1 VHNDPPSQ
9 SLAPWQEH
17 LRVVLVRPHNPLNI
31 GAVARAMGNFG
42 FRRLRLVSVWEP
54 AFLNA
59 RSAMGAANLLHA
71 AERFDSLSDAIADCP
86 LVVGTTAAGGRE
98 LHHELHPLPGGAGL
112 LRSALTSAPAA
123 LLFGSEKT
131 GLSNQELSHC
141 HRLLRIPTIAGAASM
156 NLGQAAAVCLYTL
169 ATSLESPAG
178 QDVSPTPPTPS
189 ETAPTEAN
197 AASSAEIERLTQ
209 VLFDS
214 LSLSGYVQPQA
225 APVTQ
230 EKLRRM
236 LRRMRLAGE
245 DAEQWLGMMRS
256 ILWKLRHPGREKP

>member
-1 VHNDPPSQ
+1 VHHDPPSE
-9 SLAPWQEH
+9 SKAPWQEH
-17 LRVVLVRPHNPLNI
+17 LRVVLVRPRNPLNI

-59 RSAMGAANLLHA
+59 RSAMGAADLLHA

-86 LVVGTTAAGGRE
+86 LVVGSTAASGRE
-98 LHHELHPLPGGAGL
+98 LHHELHPLPGGARF

-156 NLGQAAAVCLYTL
+156 NLGQAAAVLLYTL
-169 ATSLESPAG
+169 ATSLEPEAAALPSLGKPSAAET
-178 QDVSPTPPTPS
+178 DPP
-189 ETAPTEAN
+189 EAN

-236 LRRMRLAGE
+236 LRRMSLPGE

-256 ILWKLRHPGREKP
+256 ILWKLRHPSRKEP